1 MNKCIITGNIGKD
14 LELRYTTAG
23 MAVLDISVAVK
34 RFGKDD
40 KTDWFNVVAFG
51 KIAENCA
58 NYLAKGSKILAIGSM
73 QFETYDKQDGT
84 KGYSSKLVAE
94 NIEFLDSKKTTAPS
108 TFSSQLGEVE
118 TEFAPKGL
126 DDTGYKALE
135 DDDVPF

>member
-1 MNKCIITGNIGKD
+1 MNKCIISGNIGKD

-34 RFGKDD
+34 RFGKED

-58 NYLAKGSKILAIGSM
+58 NYLTKGSKVLIIGSM

-84 KGYSSKLVAE
+84 KGYSSKLIAE
-94 NIEFLDSKKTTAPS
+94 NVEFLDSKKTATSSNNTP
-108 TFSSQLGEVE
+108 SQLGEVE
-118 TEFAPKGL
+118 APFAPKGL
-126 DDTGYKALE
+126 EDTYKE
-135 DDDVPF
+135 IDEDDVPF

>member
-34 RFGKDD
+34 RFGKEE

-58 NYLAKGSKILAIGSM
+58 NCLAKGSKVLVIGSM

-84 KGYSSKLVAE
+84 KGYSSKLIAE
-94 NIEFLDSKKTTAPS
+94 NIEFLDSKKTATSSNDTP
-108 TFSSQLGEVE
+108 SQLDEV
-118 TEFAPKGL
+118 TTSFSPKGL
-126 DDTGYKALE
+126 DEAYREIDE
-135 DDDVPF
+135 ESVPF

>member
-1 MNKCIITGNIGKD
+1 MNKCIISGNIGKD

-34 RFGKDD
+34 RFGKED

-58 NYLAKGSKILAIGSM
+58 NYLAKGSKVLVIGSM

-84 KGYSSKLVAE
+84 KGYSSKLIAE
-94 NIEFLDSKKTTAPS
+94 NVEFLDSKKTAAPS
-108 TFSSQLGEVE
+108 NFSSQLGEVE
-118 TEFAPKGL
+118 TPFIPKGL
-126 DDTGYKALE
+126 DEAYKE
-135 DDDVPF
+135 IDEESVPF